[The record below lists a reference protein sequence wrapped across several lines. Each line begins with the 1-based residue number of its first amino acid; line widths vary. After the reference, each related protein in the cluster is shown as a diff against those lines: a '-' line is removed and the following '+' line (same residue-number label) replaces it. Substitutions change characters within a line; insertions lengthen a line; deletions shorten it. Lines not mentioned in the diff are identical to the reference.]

1 MYYFFK
7 LLLWKVCEI
16 RVILLVWFFNVWIIF
31 GCLWFWLI
39 VEYVDNIFIYLL
51 FLGFLIYIFLVFE
64 MIIGNGK

>member
-1 MYYFFK
+1 MYYLFK

-16 RVILLVWFFNVWIIF
+16 KVILLVWFFNVWIIF